1 QAGIIA
7 WLTGALGSGITLPE
21 RWDLWGLLDLARQIL
36 GLTVDMIRR
45 VAVRILGAE
54 AVERIEFFMG
64 YAVELITGGWS
75 ALWERIQ
82 ADLGQLKDLV
92 LDQIKTFLVERVVM
106 ATITWL
112 VSLFNPVGA
121 LVKLVMTIWNFVM
134 FLKDQLARI
143 IQVVQ
148 TVVNTMW
155 EIATGVLEPAMRG
168 VEGVLA
174 NLLPVAIDLLARLL
188 GLGNVSGRVQ
198 RIIADIRQSIEDAIV
213 SLIQRVLARFRGGS
227 GGGQGDQDGA
237 DGAPGE
243 IMQPIR
249 VSGGGETH
257 TLTIEDQGETVV
269 PMIRSTPMTLDR
281 WLDLRLEQP
290 FTDFAESKGWDN
302 TEKTR
307 QRGILEG
314 LVTRAKE
321 EENQLDAKAE
331 EAEDSVD
338 EGDDADATPAE
349 VAEAQA

>member
-1 QAGIIA
+1 RQAVKDIIDAVKEAAVALIDLAASAIKDAIEAFGELAKGLVNTLLAEHFPEVAEALNSAIDSGVELAQQAVDVVADGLKAGITALLDALAAGLDAILAAYQAAVNAALAIARAALTGDWQALAKLVLEPILMALGIQPEAFYQMIARAEESLGIIVDDPIGFLSNLVDSVTGGIRYFADNFLTHLQAGIIA

-82 ADLGQLKDLV
+82 ADLGQLKDMV

-143 IQVVQ
+143 IDR
-148 TVVNTMW
+148 MPYW
-155 EIATGVLEPAMRG
+155 YWSGV
-168 VEGVLA
+168 
-174 NLLPVAIDLLARLL
+174 
-188 GLGNVSGRVQ
+188 
-198 RIIADIRQSIEDAIV
+198 
-213 SLIQRVLARFRGGS
+213 
-227 GGGQGDQDGA
+227 
-237 DGAPGE
+237 
-243 IMQPIR
+243 
-249 VSGGGETH
+249 
-257 TLTIEDQGETVV
+257 
-269 PMIRSTPMTLDR
+269 
-281 WLDLRLEQP
+281 
-290 FTDFAESKGWDN
+290 FAFFS
-302 TEKTR
+302 R
-307 QRGILEG
+307 YI
-314 LVTRAKE
+314 
-321 EENQLDAKAE
+321 
-331 EAEDSVD
+331 
-338 EGDDADATPAE
+338 
-349 VAEAQA
+349 